1 MANRSFYTDRT
12 RGPASRAREDISDT
26 AWRAIAALV
35 TRRVEGNWLAK
46 EFPRSCP
53 DGNGISGTNHRDLSD
68 TLEALV
74 PELSWP
80 LDRGDVPDT
89 ETVLDLLDFVGQR
102 VAFPVEESWHDFF
115 HHHELSFDVQEG
127 QDAFR
132 ADVDEIFARRGIAYQ
147 IDPDMIVHRLG
158 PPEARETIADLDPDS
173 GDATLDD
180 LIRDARQRFL
190 SRQPQEAR
198 VALQKLWDGFERL
211 KTLEPG
217 QDKKAQVN
225 ALLDQAGTGAWRSR
239 LNEEARALTDIGNS
253 MQIRHFETGK
263 EPVPDD
269 AVDYLFTRLA
279 TLMLY
284 LLRATGRL
292 A

>member
-12 RGPASRAREDISDT
+12 KGLAPRLREDIPET
-26 AWRAIAALV
+26 AWRGLAALV
-35 TRRVEGNWLAK
+35 ESRVEDNWLAK
-46 EFPRSCP
+46 EFPVSCD
-53 DGNGISGTNHRDLSD
+53 DGNGIWGTNHERLSD

-80 LDRGDVPDT
+80 LDRNAPET
-89 ETVLDLLDFVGQR
+89 ETVLDLIDFVGQR
-102 VAFPVEESWHDFF
+102 VALPIRQSWHDYLR
-115 HHHELSFDVQEG
+115 HHELNFNVQEG
-127 QDAFR
+127 QSKFR
-132 ADVDEIFARRGIAYQ
+132 ADVEQIFARSGIAYQ
-147 IDPDMIVHRLG
+147 IDSDMIVRRLG
-158 PPEARETIADLDPDS
+158 PPEARETIADLNPNS
-173 GDATLDD
+173 GDATLDE

-190 SRQPQEAR
+190 SRQPRETR
-198 VALQKLWDGFERL
+198 VALEKLWDGFERL

-217 QDKKAQVN
+217 HDKKTQVN
-225 ALLDQAGTGAWRSR
+225 ALLDRVGTGGWRAVLDTEAW
-239 LNEEARALTDIGNS
+239 ALTQIGNS

-284 LLRATGRL
+284 LLRATDRL

>member
-12 RGPASRAREDISDT
+12 KGPVPRLREDIPET
-26 AWRAIAALV
+26 AWRALAALV
-35 TRRVEGNWLAK
+35 RRRVESNWLAK
-46 EFPRSCP
+46 EFPTSCP
-53 DGNGISGTNHRDLSD
+53 DGNGIWGTDQELLSD
-68 TLEALV
+68 TLEALI

-80 LDRGDVPDT
+80 LGQNAPDT
-89 ETVLDLLDFVGQR
+89 ETVLDVLDFVGQR
-102 VAFPVEESWHDFF
+102 VALPIEKSWHSFF
-115 HHHELSFDVQEG
+115 QHHELSFDVQKG
-127 QDAFR
+127 RVAFR
-132 ADVDEIFARRGIAYQ
+132 ADVEEIFARMGIAYQ
-147 IDPDMIVHRLG
+147 INSRMTVHRLG

-173 GDATLDD
+173 GDATLDK
-180 LIRDARQRFL
+180 LIRDARRRFL

-198 VALQKLWDGFERL
+198 VALEKLWDGFERL

-217 QDKKAQVN
+217 HDKKARVN
-225 ALLDQAGTGAWRSR
+225 ALLDQAGTGAWRTA
-239 LNEEARALTDIGNS
+239 LDTEAKALTLIGNS

-284 LLRATGRL
+284 LLRSTDRL

>member
-1 MANRSFYTDRT
+1 MTNRSFYTDRT
-12 RGPASRAREDISDT
+12 RGPAPRLREDIPET
-26 AWRAIAALV
+26 VWRALAALV
-35 TRRVEGNWLAK
+35 TRRVEGNWLAQ
-46 EFPRSCP
+46 EFPESCP
-53 DGNGISGTNHRDLSD
+53 DGNGISGTNRWLLSD

-80 LDRGDVPDT
+80 LDRNAPDT

-102 VAFPVEESWHDFF
+102 VSFPVEGSWHSFF
-115 HHHELSFDVQEG
+115 RHSELSFDVQKG
-127 QDAFR
+127 QKAFR
-132 ADVDEIFARRGIAYQ
+132 ADVDEIFARMGIAYQ
-147 IDPDMIVHRLG
+147 IDPNMIVRRLG

-190 SRQPQEAR
+190 SRQPEEAR
-198 VALQKLWDGFERL
+198 VALEKLWDGFERL
-211 KTLEPG
+211 KTLGPG
-217 QDKKAQVN
+217 HDKKAQVN
-225 ALLDQAGTGAWRSR
+225 ALLDRVGTGTWRNM
-239 LNEEARALTDIGNS
+239 LDTEARALTLIGNS

-284 LLRATGRL
+284 LLRTTGRL

>member
-12 RGPASRAREDISDT
+12 RGPVPRLREDIPET
-26 AWRAIAALV
+26 AWRALAALV
-35 TRRVEGNWLAK
+35 QRRVEGNWLAK
-46 EFPRSCP
+46 EFPDSCP
-53 DGNGISGTNHRDLSD
+53 DGNGIWGTNHGLLSD
-68 TLEALV
+68 TLEALI

-80 LDRGDVPDT
+80 LDQNAPDT

-102 VAFPVEESWHDFF
+102 AALPVEKTWHPFF
-115 HHHELSFDVQEG
+115 QHHELSFDVQKG
-127 QDAFR
+127 RVAFR
-132 ADVDEIFARRGIAYQ
+132 ADVEEIFARMGIAYQ
-147 IDPDMIVHRLG
+147 INSRMTVHRLG

-173 GDATLDD
+173 GDATLDK
-180 LIRDARQRFL
+180 LISDARRRFL

-198 VALQKLWDGFERL
+198 VALEKLWDGFERL

-217 QDKKAQVN
+217 HDKKARVN
-225 ALLDQAGTGAWRSR
+225 TLLDQAGAGAWRTA
-239 LNEEARALTDIGNS
+239 LDTEAKALTLLGNS

-279 TLMLY
+279 ALMLY

-292 A
+292 G